1 MEKIRV
7 VFVHHR
13 LVCGGA
19 EQALFDLV
27 SLMDKTK
34 FDVSVFIQHDDGAWD
49 QKFRDAGIKVV
60 YDYSC
65 RKPTLNPI
73 TKAGN
78 IIKRFRTQEAYKRNG
93 KGLLDVCFPG
103 GINIVVS
110 YSVWENEQMVFA
122 QNAKTVKYIHGDV
135 ATNQI
140 YRDDAL
146 SSINMLSKFEKIVC
160 VSQTACESFCSYT
173 GLHQNVEAHYNPL
186 NSQNV
191 KTLAENNVDL
201 PLDAPLICAVGRLSP
216 EKGFERLIVI
226 HKRLLEQGV
235 FHRLVIVGD
244 GEDRQ
249 FLKRLVKATGTEE
262 TVILAGYQIN
272 PYPYMKNSRFLVNS
286 SFTEGLPVIAME
298 ALCLGVPIITPIPA
312 VAEIFGQENC
322 GLITENDNAS
332 LEAGIKRML
341 VDEEFYQQVKAGA
354 VKRSAF
360 FDGKRMVTE
369 VEDMFVKLVSEVKE

>member
-49 QKFRDAGIKVV
+49 HKFRDAGIKVV

-78 IIKRFRTQEAYKRNG
+78 IIKRFRTQHAYKCNG
-93 KGLLDVCFPG
+93 KGLLDVCFPD
-103 GINIVVS
+103 GIDIVVS
-110 YSVWENEQMVFA
+110 YSVCENEQMVFVK
-122 QNAKTVKYIHGDV
+122 NAKTVKYIHGDV

-146 SSINMLSKFEKIVC
+146 SSINTLSKFDRIVC

-173 GLHQNVEAHYNPL
+173 GLYQNVEAHYNPL

-249 FLKRLVKATGTEE
+249 FLKRLIKATGTEE

-354 VKRSAF
+354 IKRSSF
-360 FDGKRMVTE
+360 FDGKRMVAE
-369 VEDMFVKLVSEVKE
+369 VEDMFVKLVSEAKE